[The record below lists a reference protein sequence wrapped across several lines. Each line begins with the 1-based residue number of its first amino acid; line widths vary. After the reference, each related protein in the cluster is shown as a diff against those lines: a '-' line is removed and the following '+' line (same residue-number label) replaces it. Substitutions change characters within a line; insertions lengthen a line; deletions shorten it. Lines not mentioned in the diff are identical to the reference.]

1 MSKLFIELLSEEI
14 PYWLQ
19 KNIVEQFANRL
30 TDVIINN
37 NLSLIKKVNVNYN
50 FTSQRL
56 IFSCENLIEKQS
68 SLIKEIK
75 GPSISSPESAIIGF
89 SKKIKIKKENLKKKE
104 IKGKEYYF
112 AEQKITGKKTE
123 NIIKENLEN
132 IITTLNWNKSMRWI
146 HNSMKWGRP
155 IKNIFFYFD
164 NKFIALDFLDLY

>member
-56 IFSCENLIEKQS
+56 IFSCEKLIHILNVSENTLVLFRNKM
-68 SLIKEIK
+68 
-75 GPSISSPESAIIGF
+75 IIQ
-89 SKKIKIKKENLKKKE
+89 L
-104 IKGKEYYF
+104 
-112 AEQKITGKKTE
+112 
-123 NIIKENLEN
+123 
-132 IITTLNWNKSMRWI
+132 
-146 HNSMKWGRP
+146 
-155 IKNIFFYFD
+155 
-164 NKFIALDFLDLY
+164 FLFC